1 VLNPVTRGDLHA
13 RLGSGRGIRLQTV
26 YLIACS
32 AFLLLSLPP
41 EIGRLDLRDANLLLA
56 FLVVQAVGV
65 TYLSSAVASSEVAI
79 EGEKGLAD
87 LVLSAFSPATVA
99 AGKVASSAWYALY
112 LIAIALP
119 LVVLSASI
127 RGGALGVVAWVGV
140 LTIAMATAAG
150 TWGAWLGGRFTSD
163 FARSLAHWSLLSLVF
178 GATMLLPASWWPASP
193 LRLIDETV
201 RRGASAW
208 LFVAVA
214 AYLALTAA
222 GAWSIARLTAYA
234 RSLEGAV

>member
-65 TYLSSAVASSEVAI
+65 TYLSSAVASAEVGI
-79 EGEKGLAD
+79 EGEKGLPD
-87 LVLSAFSPATVA
+87 LALSAFSPTAIAV
-99 AGKVASSAWYALY
+99 GKVASSAWYALY
-112 LIAIALP
+112 LIAIAMP

-127 RGGALGVVAWVGV
+127 RGGALAAVVWVAA
-140 LTIAMATAAG
+140 LTVAMATAAG
-150 TWGAWLGGRFTSD
+150 TWGAWLNGRFTSD
-163 FARSLAHWSLLSLVF
+163 FARSLAHWSLLGLVF
-178 GATMLLPASWWPASP
+178 GATMLLPPSWWPASP

-201 RRGASAW
+201 RNGATAW
-208 LFVAVA
+208 LAVMVAVYA
-214 AYLALTAA
+214 ALTGA
-222 GAWSIARLTAYA
+222 GAWLIARLIAYS
-234 RSLEGAV
+234 RSMEVGA